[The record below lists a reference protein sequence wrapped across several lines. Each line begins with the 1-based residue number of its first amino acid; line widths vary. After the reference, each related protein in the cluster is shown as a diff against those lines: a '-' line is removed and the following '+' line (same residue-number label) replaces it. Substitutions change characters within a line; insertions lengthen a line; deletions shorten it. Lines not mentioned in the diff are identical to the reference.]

1 MHRPKTLRDIG
12 WRLPNVL
19 IGETGSITASRTQS
33 HTEAV
38 ESDEK
43 HKEAIGS
50 VPNRLPMACRP
61 VPTSRPQGLNGK
73 RAGRIAAYEARDDV
87 GRKAC
92 GKADDDAHRPGRI
105 GLRPRD
111 AAGSAA
117 APAAG
122 CRNCRRGSF
131 ILNLPSRHSIGEG
144 SLRG

>member
-73 RAGRIAAYEARDDV
+73 RAGRVASH
-87 GRKAC
+87 
-92 GKADDDAHRPGRI
+92 GKRREFITLLGC
-105 GLRPRD
+105 
-111 AAGSAA
+111 AA
-117 APAAG
+117 AAWPLAA
-122 CRNCRRGSF
+122 RVRPFTDKQIELVSTF
-131 ILNLPSRHSIGEG
+131 AFLQALHQ
-144 SLRG
+144 L

>member
-73 RAGRIAAYEARDDV
+73 ERGELLAMAIFWDFLAEHCPHHPANE
-87 GRKAC
+87 
-92 GKADDDAHRPGRI
+92 I
-105 GLRPRD
+105 G
-111 AAGSAA
+111 
-117 APAAG
+117 
-122 CRNCRRGSF
+122 
-131 ILNLPSRHSIGEG
+131 
-144 SLRG
+144 